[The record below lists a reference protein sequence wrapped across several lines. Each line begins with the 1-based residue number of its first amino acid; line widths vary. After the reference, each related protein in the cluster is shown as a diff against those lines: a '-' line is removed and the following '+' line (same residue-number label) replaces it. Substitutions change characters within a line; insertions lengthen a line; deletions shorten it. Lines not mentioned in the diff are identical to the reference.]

1 MKLNCK
7 KVFVATTLLLLLSS
21 CFAAAI
27 STASAHTPSW
37 DIPTYSFISASPNP
51 VGVNQQVALV
61 MWLDKVPPTAGGVH
75 GDRWVD
81 MTIEVTKPD
90 NSKETLGPFT
100 SDTVASAYTTYIP
113 DQTGTYTFKFMFP
126 GQVLTG
132 STGTG
137 IFGTPSDYIN
147 DTYLASEATTTLV
160 VQQTQVTPIEDY
172 VSPTEYWTRPI
183 DGQNTNWYQIASNWL
198 GSPQIEGKF
207 QPDGIA
213 PNSPH
218 IMWTKS
224 VQDGGIVGGQ
234 STSAVNGVTFYD
246 GTAYEGRVSAPI
258 IMNGRLYYDLP
269 RSDLVTRPGRA
280 TTYPDG
286 GFMCVDLRT
295 GEELYW
301 QNITFPSVG
310 QLYNYD
316 SMNQHGV
323 IPNGYLW
330 STVGTTW
337 HAYDSLTGNWIF
349 SLTDVPAGTNVYGPN
364 GELLR
369 CVINMN
375 GRWMALWNNTAAQAL
390 TGATNPTDVTST
402 NYNQWRPVG
411 KTVNASTAYSWN
423 VSIPALPAGS
433 SVKTVILDD
442 VVVGSVG
449 TGTYSRLSSDPF
461 TMWAISLKPESR
473 GQLLWMKNYSMPTG
487 NLTRSLEIVDGAS
500 RVIVMHDKETRQ
512 WLGYSLDT
520 GDLLWGPTASEEA
533 WNYYAW
539 AGTVADGN
547 LITSG
552 YGIVY
557 CYNVETGDLLWNFSA
572 PGGLDVPYTNYPLT
586 VGAIADGKVY
596 LGIVEHSSNSPYWK
610 GGEVFCVDINTGE
623 KIWEIASHSASTSG
637 GNGAISTSFAI
648 ADGYLVYLD
657 LYRMQIVSI
666 GKGPSQTTVTA
677 PNTEIALGSKVLIQG
692 KVTDIASGTKQN
704 EQIARFPDGVP
715 VVSDASMGV
724 WMEYVY
730 MQKPK
735 PADITGVTVKLT
747 AIDSTGHEQDIGS
760 ATTDIFGKYALA
772 WAPTTQGT
780 YRIVANFESTDSYW
794 GSQDATYAT
803 VGAAA
808 SQPQETSTPN
818 PTQTTMPTQTS
829 EPTSPITSPS
839 SVADPSTDITT
850 ETLLIIG
857 AAVVIIA
864 VIGAAAVL
872 LRKRA

>member
-330 STVGTTW
+330 STVGTT
-337 HAYDSLTGNWIF
+337 G
-349 SLTDVPAGTNVYGPN
+349 
-364 GELLR
+364 
-369 CVINMN
+369 
-375 GRWMALWNNTAAQAL
+375 
-390 TGATNPTDVTST
+390 
-402 NYNQWRPVG
+402 
-411 KTVNASTAYSWN
+411 
-423 VSIPALPAGS
+423 
-433 SVKTVILDD
+433 
-442 VVVGSVG
+442 
-449 TGTYSRLSSDPF
+449 
-461 TMWAISLKPESR
+461 
-473 GQLLWMKNYSMPTG
+473 
-487 NLTRSLEIVDGAS
+487 
-500 RVIVMHDKETRQ
+500 MHM
-512 WLGYSLDT
+512 
-520 GDLLWGPTASEEA
+520 
-533 WNYYAW
+533 
-539 AGTVADGN
+539 
-547 LITSG
+547 I
-552 YGIVY
+552 
-557 CYNVETGDLLWNFSA
+557 
-572 PGGLDVPYTNYPLT
+572 
-586 VGAIADGKVY
+586 
-596 LGIVEHSSNSPYWK
+596 H
-610 GGEVFCVDINTGE
+610 
-623 KIWEIASHSASTSG
+623 
-637 GNGAISTSFAI
+637 
-648 ADGYLVYLD
+648 
-657 LYRMQIVSI
+657 
-666 GKGPSQTTVTA
+666 
-677 PNTEIALGSKVLIQG
+677 
-692 KVTDIASGTKQN
+692 
-704 EQIARFPDGVP
+704 
-715 VVSDASMGV
+715 
-724 WMEYVY
+724 
-730 MQKPK
+730 
-735 PADITGVTVKLT
+735 
-747 AIDSTGHEQDIGS
+747 
-760 ATTDIFGKYALA
+760 
-772 WAPTTQGT
+772 
-780 YRIVANFESTDSYW
+780 
-794 GSQDATYAT
+794 
-803 VGAAA
+803 
-808 SQPQETSTPN
+808 
-818 PTQTTMPTQTS
+818 
-829 EPTSPITSPS
+829 
-839 SVADPSTDITT
+839 
-850 ETLLIIG
+850 
-857 AAVVIIA
+857 
-864 VIGAAAVL
+864 
-872 LRKRA
+872 